1 MLLNVCT
8 HTKKL
13 LDSHR
18 QKLLDT
24 QTRKIVGRTQTDKEI
39 VGLDTKI
46 VGLLIVA
53 HMGDPQQPLIT
64 TAVRP

>member
-1 MLLNVCT
+1 MYT
-8 HTKKL
+8 HKEIVGLTQTEIVG
-13 LDSHR
+13 H
-18 QKLLDT
+18 T